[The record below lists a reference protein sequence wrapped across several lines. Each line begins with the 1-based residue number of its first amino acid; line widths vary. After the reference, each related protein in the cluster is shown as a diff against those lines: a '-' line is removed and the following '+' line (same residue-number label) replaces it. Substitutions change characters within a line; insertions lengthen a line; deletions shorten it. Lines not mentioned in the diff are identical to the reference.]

1 MDTSFWT
8 GLNPT
13 PKLVKTTRLFY
24 NQYLYKIELK
34 MEGLTNYIRWSNR
47 YYNDRF
53 RDIMAE
59 FSKRYYD
66 RHSVYIDTKLIT
78 FVNNFLVTTK
88 IKKRIEWQYVSLYTN
103 NLDDLKPLIDFLIE
117 QKSCSV
123 IKYVHLPPINEDLKT
138 AIKSGKIYVKR
149 IPEKFKYRIKLK
161 PNYDFETRLNLVD
174 YLKSIPDEIMISNR
188 LMNNLASKYY
198 VYSHSGYFYCCNEST
213 YLCVKLMA
221 PNIVDGIFELI
232 RD

>member
-13 PKLVKTTRLFY
+13 PKFVKTTKLFY

-34 MEGLTNYIRWSNR
+34 LEGLAHYIRWSNR
-47 YYNDRF
+47 NKGQLLDVM
-53 RDIMAE
+53 DE

-66 RHSVYIDTKLIT
+66 RHLVNINKKLVK
-78 FVNNFLVTTK
+78 FVCDFLVDTK
-88 IKKRIEWQYVSLYTN
+88 IKKRFEWKFLSLYTN
-103 NLDDLKPLIDFLIE
+103 DLNDFKPLIDFLIKE
-117 QKSCSV
+117 NFCSALQ
-123 IKYVHLPPINEDLKT
+123 YVHLPPKKENLEV

-149 IPEKFKYRIKLK
+149 IPKQFKYRIKLK
-161 PNYDFETRLNLVD
+161 PNYDFETRLQLVN
-174 YLKSIPDEIMISNR
+174 YLQSIPDEIMISNR

-221 PNIVDGIFELI
+221 PNIVDGIFELV